1 MVVGWLDSRE
11 SLQNK
16 ELNKRNI
23 TWKTSLLFTNIQSIP
38 AYSWS
43 VAKQRQLRKTMVTRV
58 TKMGVIKVIKFNVKF
73 NVGEIV
79 DKGMQ
84 LHIDKGQEA
93 ENCRRVGGT
102 KSENL
107 ADVFCS
113 VRFLVGDS
121 QQVDTASH
129 SPTFSI
135 TDSDTSFEQVHI
147 I

>member
-1 MVVGWLDSRE
+1 MVVCWLDSRE

-23 TWKTSLLFTNIQSIP
+23 GWKTSLLFTNIQSIP

-43 VAKQRQLRKTMVTRV
+43 VARQRLLRKKMVTRV
-58 TKMGVIKVIKFNVKF
+58 TKMVVIKVIKFNVKF

-79 DKGMQ
+79 DKEMQ

-107 ADVFCS
+107 ADVFFVLFAS
-113 VRFLVGDS
+113 WLVTVSRLIRRHILQLFQS
-121 QQVDTASH
+121 QILTPALSKC
-129 SPTFSI
+129 T
-135 TDSDTSFEQVHI
+135 
-147 I
+147 

>member
-23 TWKTSLLFTNIQSIP
+23 GWKTSLLFTNIQSIP

-43 VAKQRQLRKTMVTRV
+43 VARQRQLRKTMVTRV
-58 TKMGVIKVIKFNVKF
+58 TKMVVIKVIKFNVKF
-73 NVGEIV
+73 TVGEIV

-107 ADVFCS
+107 ADVFFVLFAS
-113 VRFLVGDS
+113 WLVTVSRLIRRHILQLFQS
-121 QQVDTASH
+121 QILTPALSKC
-129 SPTFSI
+129 T
-135 TDSDTSFEQVHI
+135 
-147 I
+147 

>member
-1 MVVGWLDSRE
+1 MVVYWLDSRE

-16 ELNKRNI
+16 ELKKRNI
-23 TWKTSLLFTNIQSIP
+23 GWKTSLLFTNIQSIP

-43 VAKQRQLRKTMVTRV
+43 VARQRQLRKTMVTRV
-58 TKMGVIKVIKFNVKF
+58 TKMVVIKVIKFNVKF

-107 ADVFCS
+107 ADVFFVLFAS
-113 VRFLVGDS
+113 WLVTVSRLIRRHILQLFQS
-121 QQVDTASH
+121 QILTPALSKC
-129 SPTFSI
+129 T
-135 TDSDTSFEQVHI
+135 
-147 I
+147 